1 MYKKLFDHLPDRLMA
16 EINNKLTSEDL
27 LEEIRIRV
35 NRQAYMICGGRNVLL
50 DVVISEL
57 EMQDILRSVS
67 RNSLYAFKDSI
78 SMGYITLDLGIRVG
92 VVGRASTEDDKVLGI
107 YDVSEMAIRVPNKL
121 FNVNCDEIL
130 QIIDHGSTLIFAPP
144 GVGKTTL
151 LRIITQKVSS
161 GEHGKRTCV
170 IDTRNELGY
179 GLSKKDTLVT
189 ILSSYP
195 RKLGIEI
202 AVRTMNAQI
211 IVCDEIGDDKDA
223 AAIIEAQGAGI
234 PIIASCHGSSIKDIL
249 SHKGIR
255 DLHRARIFSNYVK
268 ISRGDALDFKYEIY
282 SWEEANG
289 YI

>member
-27 LEEIRIRV
+27 LEEVRIRV
-35 NRQAYMICGGRNVLL
+35 NRQAYIICGGRNVIL
-50 DVVISEL
+50 DVVISEP

>member
-107 YDVSEMAIRVPNKL
+107 YDVSEMAIRVPNRL
-121 FNVNCDEIL
+121 LNVNCDEIL

-151 LRIITQKVSS
+151 LRIITQKV
-161 GEHGKRTCV
+161 
-170 IDTRNELGY
+170 
-179 GLSKKDTLVT
+179 
-189 ILSSYP
+189 
-195 RKLGIEI
+195 
-202 AVRTMNAQI
+202 
-211 IVCDEIGDDKDA
+211 
-223 AAIIEAQGAGI
+223 
-234 PIIASCHGSSIKDIL
+234 
-249 SHKGIR
+249 
-255 DLHRARIFSNYVK
+255 
-268 ISRGDALDFKYEIY
+268 
-282 SWEEANG
+282 
-289 YI
+289 